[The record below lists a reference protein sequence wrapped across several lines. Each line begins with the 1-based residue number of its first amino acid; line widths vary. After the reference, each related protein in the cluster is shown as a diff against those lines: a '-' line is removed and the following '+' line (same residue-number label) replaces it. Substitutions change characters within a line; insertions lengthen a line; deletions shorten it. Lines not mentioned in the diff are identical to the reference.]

1 MSERY
6 EIERKIVRV
15 NEPGIFAAA
24 VSWFM
29 DGVKDSLVTIF
40 GGDEVI
46 RDINYK
52 DKIEQKS

>member
-1 MSERY
+1 
-6 EIERKIVRV
+6 
-15 NEPGIFAAA
+15 
-24 VSWFM
+24 M